1 MIYEI
6 DSCIMKSK
14 YNSMGDRNMNRKE
27 LKNLLIESRIFNNG
41 VIFLSLLMMYSL
53 IYKADVN
60 ALKILFFTFLFMVFS
75 LYDYNS
81 TKKKSRK

>member
-1 MIYEI
+1 
-6 DSCIMKSK
+6 MKSK

>member
-1 MIYEI
+1 
-6 DSCIMKSK
+6 
-14 YNSMGDRNMNRKE
+14 MNKKE

-75 LYDYNS
+75 FYDYNS